1 MEDRISDINLIYCVT
16 SEHLP
21 QHDLYHQHEPCKS
34 AGSQTIGEIMAIT
47 GFFISNRKKNGFH
60 HYCWSQHAA
69 LTSRYFQVSVRI
81 TGIKLVSSNSEQHLP
96 HYELRQQ
103 YLPWT
108 LQQILMVDLS

>member
-47 GFFISNRKKNGFH
+47 GFFINNRKKKKKDSIIIAGH
-60 HYCWSQHAA
+60 SMQH
-69 LTSRYFQVSVRI
+69 SHQGIFRFQL
-81 TGIKLVSSNSEQHLP
+81 GLQASN
-96 HYELRQQ
+96 
-103 YLPWT
+103 
-108 LQQILMVDLS
+108 

>member
-1 MEDRISDINLIYCVT
+1 
-16 SEHLP
+16 
-21 QHDLYHQHEPCKS
+21 
-34 AGSQTIGEIMAIT
+34 MAIT

>member
-1 MEDRISDINLIYCVT
+1 
-16 SEHLP
+16 
-21 QHDLYHQHEPCKS
+21 
-34 AGSQTIGEIMAIT
+34 MAIT
-47 GFFISNRKKNGFH
+47 RFFISNRKINGLH

-81 TGIKLVSSNSEQHLP
+81 TGIKIVSSNSEQHLP